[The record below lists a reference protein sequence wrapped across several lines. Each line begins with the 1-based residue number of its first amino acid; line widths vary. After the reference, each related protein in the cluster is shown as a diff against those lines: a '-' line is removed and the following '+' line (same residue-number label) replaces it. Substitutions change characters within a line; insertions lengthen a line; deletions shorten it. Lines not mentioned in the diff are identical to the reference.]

1 MKNRRGHVRIVMA
14 GAVVLS
20 AFAGCEK
27 KKPPPPPPPPPPP
40 AVETPKPVD
49 VNGIMQV
56 MHPDARVQFPEQFA
70 PLRQEIAEAVIAFAD
85 AFARADAEALRGML
99 DESGRQVLST
109 LLATGRW
116 DEAAER
122 IEAVRVVHLRETSG
136 GDEAAAAP
144 DPGQTIQNA
153 QRLITAE
160 YLRDELIKKI
170 RENPGALQSPWSLTG
185 GMAGDPSGQPMMD
198 EAQARAI
205 AEMMLGRELVQELE
219 TFNQRIVA
227 DPSSAEAVVNEMYET
242 GTLGRLAE
250 ATKKMM
256 EGMQGELESMASE
269 MANFGEAFGFNTGP
283 TVTYAI
289 QEPGGAYLLRF
300 GLIDAGGEFIFKP
313 LATEKATQARASDF
327 DGVSGEVSFALS
339 SLNSDSVLPAV
350 QTPEVAPGEVPGDP
364 SGPTRKNTP
373 GGPVT
378 IPTAP
383 GG

>member
-1 MKNRRGHVRIVMA
+1 MKNRRGYVRGVVA
-14 GAVVLS
+14 GTIVLS
-20 AFAGCEK
+20 SVSGCEK

-40 AVETPKPVD
+40 AVEAPKPVD

-70 PLRQEIAEAVIAFAD
+70 PLSQGVAEAVIAFAD
-85 AFARADAEALRGML
+85 AFAKADAEALREML

-116 DEAAER
+116 DEASER
-122 IEAVRVVHLRETSG
+122 IEAVRVVHLKEGVG
-136 GDEAAAAP
+136 GDEAASAP
-144 DPGQTIQNA
+144 EETMQGVMDELTP
-153 QRLITAE
+153 E
-160 YLRDELIKKI
+160 YLRDEIIKSI
-170 RENPGALQSPWSLTG
+170 RDNPDALKNPLAFGQ
-185 GMAGDPSGQPMMD
+185 GDGLPNVDPQQ
-198 EAQARAI
+198 AQLM
-205 AEMMLGRELVQELE
+205 AEMMLGKDLVQELE
-219 TFNQRIVA
+219 SYNQRIVA
-227 DPSSAEAVVNEMYET
+227 DPSNAEAVVNEMYEA

-256 EGMQGELESMASE
+256 QGMQGAFETLASE
-269 MANFGEAFGFNTGP
+269 MANFGEAFGFSMGT

-300 GLIDAGGEFIFKP
+300 GLIDSGGRFIFKP

-327 DGVSGEVSFALS
+327 DGVSGEVSFVLS
-339 SLNSDSVLPAV
+339 SLNNEGVLPAGQV
-350 QTPEVAPGEVPGDP
+350 PEVAPGEVPGDP

-373 GGPVT
+373 GGPIT